1 MSVMQGK
8 GDPITLKGLEE
19 EIRKLNS
26 RKITSFDERGLEL
39 FMM

>member
-1 MSVMQGK
+1 MSEMQGK
-8 GDPITLKGLEE
+8 GDPITLKGMEK

-26 RKITSFDERGLEL
+26 RKTTSFDELGIEL